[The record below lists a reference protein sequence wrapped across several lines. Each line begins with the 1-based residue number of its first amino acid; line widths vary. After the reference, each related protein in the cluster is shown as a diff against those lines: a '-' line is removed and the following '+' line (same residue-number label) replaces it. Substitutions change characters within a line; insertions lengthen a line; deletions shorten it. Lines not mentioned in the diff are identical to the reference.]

1 MIILRALQHK
11 YNYRYLF
18 KVSRMFQDNPLLNQL
33 KQTMQE
39 NTPKRTGI
47 VKASDRGFGFL
58 ETDKGKRFF
67 IAPSD
72 MKKVLHGDKI
82 TATIQEN
89 NGKPSAQPVQL
100 KHSEIS
106 EFVAQVSI
114 TDKRVSIKA
123 NNPLINA
130 FFKIKGAMQLKNK
143 GYHDGDWVKV
153 KLISHALEGNAFLTE
168 IIEKIADYNDP
179 FAYRLIA
186 VATHQLPN
194 KAPEFDHPWQVIDPE
209 LERKDLTKTPFFT
222 IDGVNT
228 QDMDDA
234 LYIEENDL
242 GWALTVAISDPSA
255 YVPEASEMDLEAKN
269 RAFTLYL
276 PNFNVPML
284 PRDLSDSLCSLKEG
298 EKRATIC
305 CTMQIAKTGEIIGQ
319 PDFFV
324 AHIKSH
330 YRLNYHD
337 VSTYLENDELTEE
350 QWKPN
355 KVLSQLLNVLDQATS
370 VRHQWRCENMV
381 VIKSQPD
388 YTLKLNNKG
397 EVYEILCEPRRNANR
412 LVEESM
418 IAANIC
424 AGEFLATHCKTGVFN
439 VHSGLAKDRLNKTVT
454 LLAEFGIT
462 ANAEELVTLEGY
474 IKMRQQ
480 VALLHNTYLDHRLR
494 RLLSYA
500 DTSATPAPHFTMG
513 VSHYATWTSPIRKYG
528 DLINHRLIKSVLIQQ
543 PATEVDANIGT
554 ALNEVRKSQRLA
566 ERDVNNLLYCRYLKD
581 QENSDWRYKA
591 EIFDIVKAGCRVRV
605 QENGA
610 TFFVPSSLLG
620 KTGAN
625 AKKIECV
632 REQGVVKVAD
642 QIELQ
647 LGDVIDVMLTSV
659 KPESRQLIA
668 KLADPLG

>member
-1 MIILRALQHK
+1 
-11 YNYRYLF
+11 
-18 KVSRMFQDNPLLNQL
+18 MFQDNPLLNQL

-47 VKASDRGFGFL
+47 VKASERGFGFL

-72 MKKVLHGDKI
+72 MKKVLHGDRI
-82 TATIQEN
+82 NASIQEN
-89 NGKPSAQPVQL
+89 GDKSSAQPLQL
-100 KHSEIS
+100 KQTDTT
-106 EFVAQVSI
+106 EFVAQLSI
-114 TDKRVSIKA
+114 SDKRVSIKA
-123 NNPLINA
+123 NNPLLHA
-130 FFKIKGAMQLKNK
+130 FFKIKGAMQLANK

-153 KLISHALEGNAFLTE
+153 KLLTHALEGNGFLTE
-168 IIEKIADYNDP
+168 IVEKIAEYNDP

-186 VATHQLPN
+186 VATHKLPN

-209 LERKDLTKTPFFT
+209 LEREDLTKLPFFT

-234 LYIEENDL
+234 LYVEENDR

-255 YVPEASEMDLEAKN
+255 YVPEQSEMDAEAKK
-269 RAFTLYL
+269 RSFTLYL

-305 CTMQIAKTGEIIGQ
+305 STIQIGKEGEIVGE
-319 PDFFV
+319 PVFF
-324 AHIKSH
+324 AAWIKSH

-337 VSTYLENDELTEE
+337 VSTYLENDELKEG

-355 KVLSQLLNVLDQATS
+355 KQLSQLLNVLDKATEA
-370 VRHQWRCENMV
+370 RHQWRCENTV
-381 VIKSQPD
+381 VMKNQPD

-397 EVYEILCEPRRNANR
+397 EVYEVLCEPRRTANR

-418 IAANIC
+418 IAANVC
-424 AGEFLATHCKTGVFN
+424 AGDFLAKHLQTGVFN
-439 VHSGLAKDRLNKTVT
+439 VHSGFASDRLEKAAT
-454 LLAEFGIT
+454 LLAEYGIT
-462 ANAEELVTLEGY
+462 VEAASLGTLEGY
-474 IKMRQQ
+474 VKMRQD
-480 VALLHNTYLDHRLR
+480 VALLHNAYLDHRLR

-500 DTSATPAPHFTMG
+500 DTTATPAPHYTMG
-513 VSHYATWTSPIRKYG
+513 VKHYATWTSPIRKYG
-528 DLINHRLIKSVLIQQ
+528 DLINHRLIKSVLTQQ
-543 PATEVDANIGT
+543 AATAVDLEIG
-554 ALNEVRKSQRLA
+554 AHLNEARKSQRLA
-566 ERDVNNLLYCRYLKD
+566 ERDVNNLLYCCYLKD

-620 KTGAN
+620 KSSAD
-625 AKKIECV
+625 AKQIECV
-632 REQGVVKVAD
+632 RELGVVKVAD

>member
-1 MIILRALQHK
+1 
-11 YNYRYLF
+11 
-18 KVSRMFQDNPLLNQL
+18 MFQDNPLLNQL
-33 KQTMQE
+33 KQSMQD

-47 VKASDRGFGFL
+47 VKASERGFGFL

-67 IAPSD
+67 IAPAD
-72 MKKVLHGDKI
+72 MKKVLHGDRI
-82 TATIQEN
+82 SATIHEN
-89 NGKPSAQPVQL
+89 GDKTSAQPVLL
-100 KHSEIS
+100 KQTATT
-106 EFVAQVSI
+106 EFVAQLI
-114 TDKRVSIKA
+114 IKDKRITIKA
-123 NNPLINA
+123 NNPLLNA
-130 FFKIKGAMQLKNK
+130 FFKVKGAMQLVSK
-143 GYHDGDWVKV
+143 GYHDGDWVKA
-153 KLISHALEGNAFLTE
+153 KLLSHALDGNGFLIE
-168 IIEKIADYNDP
+168 IIEKIAEYNDP

-186 VATHQLPN
+186 VATHNLPN

-209 LERKDLTKTPFFT
+209 LERRDLTKIPFFT
-222 IDGVNT
+222 IDGINT

-234 LYIEENDL
+234 LYIEENAQ
-242 GWALTVAISDPSA
+242 GWLLTVAISDPSA
-255 YVPEASEMDLEAKN
+255 YVPENSEMDAEAKQ

-305 CTMQIAKTGEIIGQ
+305 CTMQIGKNGEIIGETE
-319 PDFFV
+319 FF
-324 AHIKSH
+324 AAWIKSH

-337 VSTYLENDELTEE
+337 VSTYLENETLNEG

-355 KVLSQLLNVLDQATS
+355 KILSQLLKVLNEAS
-370 VRHQWRCENMV
+370 MVRHQWRCDNTV

-388 YTLKLNNKG
+388 YTLKINNKG
-397 EVYEILCEPRRNANR
+397 EVYEILCEPRRSANR

-424 AGEFLATHCKTGVFN
+424 AGDYLAKHYNTGVFN
-439 VHSGLAKDRLNKTVT
+439 VHSGFASDRLETAVL
-454 LLAEFGIT
+454 LLAEYGIT
-462 ANAEELVTLEGY
+462 AEAAGLATLDGY
-474 IKMRQQ
+474 VNMRQQ
-480 VALLHNTYLDHRLR
+480 VAALHNTYLDHRLR

-500 DTSATPAPHFTMG
+500 DTAAAPAPHFTMG

-528 DLINHRLIKSVLIQQ
+528 DLLNHRLIKAILLQQ
-543 PATEVDANIGT
+543 DAIIIDDNIG
-554 ALNEVRKSQRLA
+554 AHLNEARKYQRLA
-566 ERDVNNLLYCRYLKD
+566 ERDVNNLLYCQYLKD

-610 TFFVPSSLLG
+610 TFFVPASLLG
-620 KTGAN
+620 KTGAD

-632 REQGVVKVAD
+632 RELGVVKVAE

>member
-1 MIILRALQHK
+1 
-11 YNYRYLF
+11 
-18 KVSRMFQDNPLLNQL
+18 MFQDNPLLNQL

-67 IAPSD
+67 IAPAD

-82 TATIQEN
+82 SASIQEN
-89 NGKPSAQPVQL
+89 GDKSTATPVEL
-100 KHSEIS
+100 KHTEIK
-106 EFVAQVSI
+106 EFVAQLSI
-114 TDKRVSIKA
+114 SGKRISVKA
-123 NNPLINA
+123 NDPLLHG
-130 FFKIKGAMQLKNK
+130 FFKIKGAMQLVDK

-153 KLISHALEGNAFLTE
+153 KLLEHALKGNGFLTE
-168 IIEKIADYNDP
+168 IIEKIAEHNDP

-186 VATHQLPN
+186 VATHHLPS
-194 KAPEFDHPWQVIDPE
+194 KAPEFDHPWKVIDQE
-209 LERKDLTKTPFFT
+209 LERRDLTKTPFFT

-234 LYIEENDL
+234 LYIEEHDQ
-242 GWALTVAISDPSA
+242 GWMLTVAISDPSA
-255 YVPEASEMDLEAKN
+255 YVPEKTDMDKEAKK
-269 RAFTLYL
+269 RGFTLYL

-305 CTMQIAKTGEIIGQ
+305 CTMQINQNGEIVGD
-319 PDFFV
+319 PEFF
-324 AHIKSH
+324 AAYIKSH

-337 VSTYLENDELTEE
+337 VSVYLENEELTEN

-355 KVLSQLLNVLDQATS
+355 KQLGELLKVMEQAS
-370 VRHQWRCENMV
+370 LVRHQWRCKNTIVM
-381 VIKSQPD
+381 KSQHD

-397 EVYEILCEPRRNANR
+397 EVYEILCEPRRTANR

-418 IAANIC
+418 IAANVC
-424 AGEFLATHCKTGVFN
+424 AGNFLAKYTNKGVFN
-439 VHSGLAKDRLNKTVT
+439 VHSGFASDRLEKAAT
-454 LLAEFGIT
+454 LLAEYGVT
-462 ANAEELVTLEGY
+462 TDKESLATLEGY
-474 IKMRQQ
+474 IKMRQE
-480 VALLHNTYLDHRLR
+480 VALLHDNYLDHRLR
-494 RLLSYA
+494 RLLAYA
-500 DTSATPAPHFTMG
+500 DTSATPSPHFTMG

-528 DLINHRLIKSVLIQQ
+528 DLINHRLIKSVLMQQ
-543 PATEVDANIGT
+543 ESTRVDPEISSH
-554 ALNEVRKSQRLA
+554 LNEARKSQRMA

-620 KTGAN
+620 KNTKN
-625 AKKIECV
+625 EEAKKIECI
-632 REQGVVKVAD
+632 REQGVVKVGD

>member
-1 MIILRALQHK
+1 
-11 YNYRYLF
+11 
-18 KVSRMFQDNPLLNQL
+18 MFQDNPLLNQL
-33 KQTMQE
+33 KQTMQD

-47 VKASDRGFGFL
+47 VKASERGFGFL

-67 IAPSD
+67 IAPNE
-72 MKKVLHGDKI
+72 MKKVLHGDRI
-82 TATIQEN
+82 SATIQEN
-89 NGKPSAQPVQL
+89 GDKSTATPVEL
-100 KHSEIS
+100 KQTDIS
-106 EFVAQVSI
+106 EFVAQLSI
-114 TDKRVSIKA
+114 SGKRVSIKA
-123 NNPLINA
+123 NNPLLNG
-130 FFKIKGAMQLKNK
+130 FFKIKGAMQLTTQ

-153 KLISHALEGNAFLTE
+153 KLLNHALKDNGFLVE
-168 IIEKIADYNDP
+168 VVEKVAEYNDP
-179 FAYRLIA
+179 FAYRMIA
-186 VATHQLPN
+186 VATHKLPN

-209 LERKDLTKTPFFT
+209 LARQDLTKTPFFT

-234 LYIEENDL
+234 LYIEENEQ

-255 YVPEASEMDLEAKN
+255 YVPEQTEMDKEAWQ

-284 PRDLSDSLCSLKEG
+284 PRDLSDSLCSLKEC

-305 CTMQIAKTGEIIGQ
+305 CTMHIDKTGAITQE
-319 PDFFV
+319 PSFF
-324 AHIKSH
+324 AAWIKSH

-337 VSTYLENDELTEE
+337 VSTYLESDELKED

-355 KVLSQLLNVLDQATS
+355 RELSQLLKILDTATAA
-370 VRHQWRCENMV
+370 RHQWRCENTIVM
-381 VIKSQPD
+381 KNQPD

-397 EVYEILCEPRRNANR
+397 EVYEILCEPRRSANR

-418 IAANIC
+418 IAANVC
-424 AGEFLATHCKTGVFN
+424 AGDFLSKHKQAGVFN
-439 VHSGLAKDRLNKTVT
+439 VHSGIASDRINKAVS
-454 LLAEFGIT
+454 LLAEYGIEVT
-462 ANAEELVTLEGY
+462 AESLVTLNGY
-474 IKMRQQ
+474 VEMRQQ
-480 VALLHNTYLDHRLR
+480 VAKLHNPYLDHRLR

-513 VSHYATWTSPIRKYG
+513 VAHYATWTSPIRKYG
-528 DLINHRLIKSVLIQQ
+528 DLINHRLIKSVLTQQ
-543 PATEVDANIGT
+543 AASPVAADIGT
-554 ALNEVRKSQRLA
+554 HLNEARKSQRMA
-566 ERDVNNLLYCRYLKD
+566 ERDVNNLLYCNYLKD

-610 TFFVPSSLLG
+610 TFFIPSSLLG
-620 KTGAN
+620 KTN
-625 AKKIECV
+625 NDAKKIECM
-632 REQGVVKVAD
+632 REQGVVKVGE

-668 KLADPLG
+668 KLAEPLG

>member
-1 MIILRALQHK
+1 
-11 YNYRYLF
+11 
-18 KVSRMFQDNPLLNQL
+18 MFQDNPLLNQL
-33 KQTMQE
+33 KQKMQE

-67 IAPSD
+67 IAPSE
-72 MKKVLHGDKI
+72 MKKVLHGDRI
-82 TATIQEN
+82 SATIQEN
-89 NGKPSAQPVQL
+89 GDKSSAQPVEL
-100 KHSEIS
+100 KETETT
-106 EFVAQVSI
+106 EFVAQLSI
-114 TDKRVSIKA
+114 NDKRISIKP
-123 NNPLINA
+123 NNPLLHG
-130 FFKIKGAMQLKNK
+130 FFKIKGAMQLANK
-143 GYHDGDWVKV
+143 GFHDGDWVNV
-153 KLISHALEGNAFLTE
+153 KLLTHALEGNGFLIE
-168 IIEKIADYNDP
+168 IVEKIAEFNDP

-186 VATHQLPN
+186 VATHKLPN

-209 LERKDLTKTPFFT
+209 LTRQDLTKMPFFT

-234 LYIEENDL
+234 LYVEENEN

-255 YVPEASEMDLEAKN
+255 YVPEATDMDIEAKK

-305 CTMQIAKTGEIIGQ
+305 CTMQIGKNGELVGE
-319 PDFFV
+319 PNFF
-324 AHIKSH
+324 AAWIKSH

-337 VSTYLENDELTEE
+337 VSTYLENDELTEG

-355 KVLSQLLNVLDQATS
+355 KELSHLLKVLNEATEL
-370 VRHQWRCENMV
+370 RHQWRCDNTV

-397 EVYEILCEPRRNANR
+397 EVYEILCEPRRTANR

-418 IAANIC
+418 IIANVC
-424 AGEFLATHCKTGVFN
+424 AGDFLAKHCNAGVFN
-439 VHSGLAKDRLNKTVT
+439 VHSGFASDRLTKAAS
-454 LLAEFGIT
+454 LLAEYEIT
-462 ANAEELVTLEGY
+462 VEATSLATLDGY

-480 VALLHNTYLDHRLR
+480 VALLHNAYLDHRLR
-494 RLLSYA
+494 RLLTYA

-528 DLINHRLIKSVLIQQ
+528 DLINHRLIKSVLAEQTASVI
-543 PATEVDANIGT
+543 DADIGVH
-554 ALNEVRKSQRLA
+554 LNEARKCQRMA

-610 TFFVPSSLLG
+610 TFFVPSSLLS
-620 KTGAN
+620 KTTAD
-625 AKKIECV
+625 AKKVECI
-632 REQGVVKVAD
+632 REEGVIKVGE

-668 KLADPLG
+668 KLAEPLG

>member
-1 MIILRALQHK
+1 
-11 YNYRYLF
+11 
-18 KVSRMFQDNPLLNQL
+18 MFQDNPLLNQL

-39 NTPKRTGI
+39 KIPKRTGI

-72 MKKVLHGDKI
+72 MKKVLHGDRISAAI
-82 TATIQEN
+82 TEN
-89 NGKPSAQPVQL
+89 GDKSSAQPVQL
-100 KHSEIS
+100 KQTDTT
-106 EFVAQVSI
+106 EFVALLSI
-114 TDKRVSIKA
+114 SDKRVSIKA
-123 NNPLINA
+123 NNPLLNA
-130 FFKIKGAMQLKNK
+130 FFKIKGAMQLANK
-143 GYHDGDWVKV
+143 GYNNGDWVTV
-153 KLISHALEGNAFLTE
+153 KLLTHALDGNGFLVE
-168 IIEKIADYNDP
+168 VIEKVAEYNDP

-186 VATHQLPN
+186 VATHKLPN
-194 KAPEFDHPWQVIDPE
+194 KAPDFDHPWQVIDPE
-209 LERKDLTKTPFFT
+209 LDRRDLTKLPFFT

-234 LYIEENDL
+234 LYVEENDQ
-242 GWALTVAISDPSA
+242 GWSLTVAISDPSA
-255 YVPEASEMDLEAKN
+255 YVPEQSEMDKEAQK
-269 RAFTLYL
+269 RSFTLYL

-284 PRDLSDSLCSLKEG
+284 PRDLSDSLCSLKEC

-305 CTMQIAKTGEIIGQ
+305 CTLQIGKGGEIIGE
-319 PDFFV
+319 PEFF
-324 AHIKSH
+324 AACIKSH
-330 YRLNYHD
+330 FRLNYND
-337 VSTYLENDELTEE
+337 VSNYLENDELADG

-355 KVLSQLLNVLDQATS
+355 KQLSQLLNVLDQATAA
-370 VRHQWRCENMV
+370 RHQWRCDNTIVM
-381 VIKSQPD
+381 KSQPD

-397 EVYEILCEPRRNANR
+397 EVYEILCEPRRTANR

-418 IAANIC
+418 IAANVC
-424 AGEFLATHCKTGVFN
+424 AGDFLAKHKQAGVFN
-439 VHSGLAKDRLNKTVT
+439 VHSGIATDRLGKASS
-454 LLAEFGIT
+454 LLAEYGIIVD
-462 ANAEELVTLEGY
+462 AASLATLEGY
-474 IKMRQQ
+474 VKMRQA
-480 VALLHNTYLDHRLR
+480 VAELHNAYLDHRLR

-513 VSHYATWTSPIRKYG
+513 VKHYATWTSPIRKYG
-528 DLINHRLIKSVLIQQ
+528 DLINHRLIKSVLTQQ
-543 PATEVDANIGT
+543 ASTPVDPEIG
-554 ALNEVRKSQRLA
+554 AHLNEARKAQRMA
-566 ERDVNNLLYCRYLKD
+566 ERDVNNLLYCGYLKD

-620 KTGAN
+620 KSSD

>member
-1 MIILRALQHK
+1 
-11 YNYRYLF
+11 
-18 KVSRMFQDNPLLNQL
+18 MFQDNPLLNQL

-47 VKASDRGFGFL
+47 VKASERGFGFL

-67 IAPSD
+67 IAPAD

-82 TATIQEN
+82 TASIQEN
-89 NGKPSAQPVQL
+89 GDKSTATPMEL
-100 KHSEIS
+100 KHTEIT
-106 EFVAQVSI
+106 EFVAQLSI
-114 TDKRVSIKA
+114 SDKRVSVKA
-123 NNPLINA
+123 NNPLLNG
-130 FFKIKGAMQLKNK
+130 FFKIKGAMQLAKK
-143 GYHDGDWVKV
+143 GFHDGDWVKV
-153 KLISHALEGNAFLTE
+153 KLLEHALKGNGFLTE
-168 IIEKIADYNDP
+168 IVEKIAEHNDP

-194 KAPEFDHPWQVIDPE
+194 KAPEFDHPWQVIDEE
-209 LERKDLTKTPFFT
+209 LERRDLTKTPFFT

-234 LYIEENDL
+234 LYIEENDQ
-242 GWALTVAISDPSA
+242 GWSLTVAISDPSA
-255 YVPEASEMDLEAKN
+255 YVPEKTDMDKEAKK
-269 RAFTLYL
+269 RGFTLYL

-305 CTMQIAKTGEIIGQ
+305 CSMQITQNGEISGE
-319 PDFFV
+319 PEFF
-324 AHIKSH
+324 AAYIKSH

-337 VSTYLENDELTEE
+337 VSTYLENEELTEN

-355 KVLSQLLNVLDQATS
+355 KQLGELLKVMEQAS
-370 VRHQWRCENMV
+370 LVRHQWRCDNTIVM
-381 VIKSQPD
+381 KSQHD

-397 EVYEILCEPRRNANR
+397 DVYEILCEPRRTANR

-418 IAANIC
+418 IAANVC
-424 AGEFLATHCKTGVFN
+424 AGEFLAKHTKKGVFN
-439 VHSGLAKDRLNKTVT
+439 VHSGFASDRLEKAVV
-454 LLAEFGIT
+454 LLAEYGVT
-462 ANAEELVTLEGY
+462 ADKESLATLEGY
-474 IKMRQQ
+474 IKMRQE
-480 VALLHNTYLDHRLR
+480 VAVLHNNYLDHRLR
-494 RLLSYA
+494 RLLAYA
-500 DTSATPAPHFTMG
+500 DTSESPAPHFTMG

-528 DLINHRLIKSVLIQQ
+528 DLINHRLIKSVLMQQ
-543 PATEVDANIGT
+543 ESPRVSPEIGSH
-554 ALNEVRKSQRLA
+554 LNEARKSQRMA

-620 KTGAN
+620 KADNNTKN
-625 AKKIECV
+625 EEAKKIECI
-632 REQGVVKVAD
+632 REQGVVKVGE

>member
-1 MIILRALQHK
+1 
-11 YNYRYLF
+11 
-18 KVSRMFQDNPLLNQL
+18 MFQDNPLLNQL

-47 VKASDRGFGFL
+47 VKASERGFGFL

-67 IAPSD
+67 IAPSE

-82 TATIQEN
+82 TASITEN
-89 NGKPSAQPVQL
+89 GDKSSAQPLQL
-100 KHSEIS
+100 KQTNTT
-106 EFVAQVSI
+106 EFVAQLSI
-114 TDKRVSIKA
+114 KDKRISIKP
-123 NNPLINA
+123 NNPLLQG
-130 FFKIKGAMQLKNK
+130 FFKIKGAMQLSNK

-153 KLISHALEGNAFLTE
+153 KLLSHALDGNGFLVE
-168 IIEKIADYNDP
+168 VVEKVAEHNDP

-194 KAPEFDHPWQVIDPE
+194 KAPEFDHPWQVIDAD
-209 LERKDLTKTPFFT
+209 LERQDLTKMPFFT

-234 LYIEENDL
+234 LYIEENEQ

-255 YVPEASEMDLEAKN
+255 YVPENSEMDAEAKK
-269 RAFTLYL
+269 RSFTLYL

-305 CTMQIAKTGEIIGQ
+305 CTLQIGKSGEILGE
-319 PDFFV
+319 PTFF
-324 AHIKSH
+324 AAWIKSH

-337 VSTYLENDELTEE
+337 VSTYLENETLAEG

-355 KVLSQLLNVLDQATS
+355 KELGPLLKVLEQATEI
-370 VRHQWRCENMV
+370 RHQWRCENTV

-397 EVYEILCEPRRNANR
+397 EVYEILCEPRRTANR

-418 IAANIC
+418 IAANVC
-424 AGEFLATHCKTGVFN
+424 AGDFLAKHCQTGVFN
-439 VHSGLAKDRLNKTVT
+439 VHSGFASDRLEKAAT
-454 LLAEFGIT
+454 LLAEYGIT
-462 ANAEELVTLEGY
+462 VEAATLATLEGY
-474 IKMRQQ
+474 IKMRQD
-480 VALLHNTYLDHRLR
+480 VALLHNAYLDHRLR

-500 DTSATPAPHFTMG
+500 DTTPSPAPHFTMG
-513 VSHYATWTSPIRKYG
+513 VDHYATWTSPIRKYG
-528 DLINHRLIKSVLIQQ
+528 DLINHRLIKSVLMQQ
-543 PATEVDANIGT
+543 TATEIDADIGVH
-554 ALNEVRKSQRLA
+554 LNEARKVQRMA
-566 ERDVNNLLYCRYLKD
+566 ERDVNNLLYCCYLKD

-620 KTGAN
+620 KSSE

-668 KLADPLG
+668 KLAEPLA